1 MGQVVF
7 AVHRWPSGRR
17 GLRSIG
23 VVDRGDDGYVRVLP
37 AWDREGGFTAEAER
51 VQVLLAERGIP

>member
-1 MGQVVF
+1 MVF
-7 AVHRWPSGRR
+7 AVHRWPTGRR

-37 AWDREGGFTAEAER
+37 AWERDHGFTAA
-51 VQVLLAERGIP
+51 VDHVHALLDERGVP